1 MRGAKIRLQ
10 INATGENWQK
20 PLSNKKSI
28 FLKPSWLSLV
38 KCEVQKLNWR
48 LLFTSI
54 GLKGH
59 IYNNKKSCE
68 TQPGTGN
75 WFKREIFA
83 ILSQGNTGNPRP
95 YPQKIPSYK
104 KVAERDT
111 RQEGDLFFDSAK
123 KGPFKTVSFR
133 DSILLFPWIRF
144 FRQNSFLKGLTF
156 VVFPRE
162 EKFLPSNGSC
172 FPKEKKV
179 KPWNLFFSW
188 KDWFTAIYDRRFP

>member
-1 MRGAKIRLQ
+1 M
-10 INATGENWQK
+10 
-20 PLSNKKSI
+20 
-28 FLKPSWLSLV
+28 

-104 KVAERDT
+104 KSCGTWHQT
-111 RQEGDLFFDSAK
+111 RRGFIFWL
-123 KGPFKTVSFR
+123 
-133 DSILLFPWIRF
+133 
-144 FRQNSFLKGLTF
+144 
-156 VVFPRE
+156 
-162 EKFLPSNGSC
+162 C
-172 FPKEKKV
+172 EKKV
-179 KPWNLFFSW
+179 LLKLFLSEIQFFCFLGSVFFGKILFS
-188 KDWFTAIYDRRFP
+188 KDWLLWFFLEKKNFCLPTVLVSQRKKKWNHEIYFSHERIDLQPFTTGDFHNFLFVPHTWYIFLQSSKTSIIQRP